1 MSVFLLFFLHALRSG
16 CVRACPWAG
25 QATAVQCPARWSNR
39 LAPSMLRCRPSNLWC
54 GTCAVPSS
62 FHSSSEPTP
71 AETGICATTPRG
83 CVMCRERQASVRVFG
98 VSCSCTAAGS
108 YSALVERSQ
117 SQASASKQTATP
129 SKPKSP
135 PIRTSLASRFQR
147 LKISVQSW
155 SPPPTRGSCWARA
168 SFM

>member
-83 CVMCRERQASVRVFG
+83 CVMCRERQASVRAVWGQLFLYRCWQLFG
-98 VSCSCTAAGS
+98 LGRA
-108 YSALVERSQ
+108 
-117 SQASASKQTATP
+117 
-129 SKPKSP
+129 KPKP
-135 PIRTSLASRFQR
+135 GQR
-147 LKISVQSW
+147 QQ
-155 SPPPTRGSCWARA
+155 TNRDA
-168 SFM
+168 